1 MDAFT
6 IALFTVIL
14 ICILGGI
21 GCGFHLAFRLA
32 DGQSEKRPT
41 KGTEGSDTPKAK
53 KAWLN
58 RPSKKQDKNHLSQK
72 IHRQDDSSFQEF
84 SCQFTGENPKEKLE
98 SARRKQDSSYNC
110 LNQEEQAQS

>member
-6 IALFTVIL
+6 IALFTIIL

-32 DGQSEKRPT
+32 DGRSEKRPAKNEKT
-41 KGTEGSDTPKAK
+41 DTPKEK
-53 KAWLN
+53 KAWLK
-58 RPSKKQDKNHLSQK
+58 RFSKKESENQKKQK
-72 IHRQDDSSFQEF
+72 IHKQNDSSFQEF

-98 SARRKQDSSYNC
+98 SARRKQDDSYNC
-110 LNQEEQAQS
+110 LNQEGPAQS